1 MHAVRCPYK
10 ALRSSQC
17 PAFVF
22 FDSRVCCRAICGP
35 AAPGPFAMPVQRRLC
50 APVTIATLPSN
61 TPTQNDR
68 LSVATATS
76 TNACRASCQ
85 DVFSG
90 RYKWS
95 YNDLMPRGITFD
107 YEKAIASATQLFRK
121 HGYSNT
127 SLRALLKVMKI
138 GEGSFY
144 NTIKSKERLYL
155 ECLKHYSETVGRE
168 RIAALTSA
176 PSVKAG
182 VRALLRTVLDQLDDS
197 KTPNLCLMAGSIST
211 DVLQERE
218 LRAYVLSEIG
228 AFLTLLTERIRAGK
242 ASGELKADLE
252 PEIVVQIIGAFLQGL
267 LRTALISYD
276 RKQVE
281 RQIDVLLTSLG
292 L

>member
-1 MHAVRCPYK
+1 
-10 ALRSSQC
+10 
-17 PAFVF
+17 
-22 FDSRVCCRAICGP
+22 
-35 AAPGPFAMPVQRRLC
+35 
-50 APVTIATLPSN
+50 
-61 TPTQNDR
+61 
-68 LSVATATS
+68 
-76 TNACRASCQ
+76 
-85 DVFSG
+85 
-90 RYKWS
+90 
-95 YNDLMPRGITFD
+95 MPRGITFD

-127 SLRALLKVMKI
+127 SLRALLKVMNI

-155 ECLKHYSETVGRE
+155 ECLKHYNETVGRE

-182 VRALLRTVLDQLDDS
+182 VRALLTTVLDQLDDP
-197 KTPNLCLMAGSIST
+197 KTPNLCLMAGSISS

-242 ASGELKADLE
+242 AAGELKADLE
-252 PEIVVQIIGAFLQGL
+252 PEIVVQIIGTFLQGL

-281 RQIDVLLTSLG
+281 RQIDVLLTGLG